1 MMQELVRPG
10 DATPQARDGDRRRGI
25 DRVIMLLEALLQ
37 HRAPMRAGD
46 IARMIH
52 APRST
57 TYEIVNRLLEAEMLV
72 SVGEEGHVYFGPAMH
87 LYGAAY
93 AQQNAL
99 FRRVGETLE
108 KLALEA
114 DATAQL
120 CTLHGNK
127 YVVLDCRHGS
137 GPFRISSDI
146 GVAVPVPWTAS
157 GRLLLSHLDED
168 AIFALIPAEDFR
180 LPDGR
185 WLGRAEFLA
194 DIAKAKQQGYCE
206 TSGLADRFTCCM
218 AAPIFDASGTI
229 TMTLCLVVPVDTP
242 AERRASLM
250 ALLRERTA
258 KLSMPGTLAAMK

>member
-1 MMQELVRPG
+1 MQELVRPS
-10 DATPQARDGDRRRGI
+10 DATLQAREGDRRRGI
-25 DRVIMLLEALLQ
+25 DRVIMLLEALLR

-46 IARMIH
+46 IARMIN

-72 SVGEEGHVYFGPAMH
+72 NVGEEGHVYFGPAMH
-87 LYGAAY
+87 LYGYAY

-99 FRRVGETLE
+99 FRHIGEVME

-137 GPFRISSDI
+137 SPFRISSDI
-146 GVAVPVPWTAS
+146 GVAVPIPWTAS
-157 GRLLLSHLDED
+157 GRLLLSHLDEA
-168 AIFALIPAEDFR
+168 AIFALIPEEDFR

-185 WLGRAEFLA
+185 WLPRAEFLA
-194 DIAKAKQQGYCE
+194 DIARAKQQGYCE
-206 TSGLADRFTCCM
+206 TAGLADRFTCCM
-218 AAPIFDASGTI
+218 AAPIWDGDGKIS
-229 TMTLCLVVPVDTP
+229 MTLCLVVPVDTP
-242 AERRASLM
+242 ADRRAALL
-250 ALLRERTA
+250 ALLRDRTA
-258 KLSMPGTLAAMK
+258 KLSMPGPLAAMR

>member
-1 MMQELVRPG
+1 MQEMVRG
-10 DATPQARDGDRRRGI
+10 DATLRARDGDRRRGI
-25 DRVIMLLEALLQ
+25 DRVIMLLEALLR

-46 IARMIH
+46 IAKMIN

-57 TYEIVNRLLEAEMLV
+57 TYEIVNRLLDAEMLV
-72 SVGEEGHVYFGPAMH
+72 SVGDEGHVYFGPAMH
-87 LYGAAY
+87 LFGYAY

-99 FRRVGETLE
+99 FRRVGETLD

-120 CTLHGNK
+120 CALHGDK

-146 GVAVPVPWTAS
+146 GVPVPIPWTAS
-157 GRLLLSHLDED
+157 GRLLLSHLDET
-168 AIFALIPAEDFR
+168 AILSLIPADDFR

-185 WLGRAEFLA
+185 WLPKEEFLA
-194 DIAKAKQQGYCE
+194 DIARAKQQGYCE
-206 TSGLADRFTCCM
+206 TTGLADRFTCCM
-218 AAPIFDASGTI
+218 AAPIWDSDGRI
-229 TMTLCLVVPVDTP
+229 SMTLCLVVPVDTP
-242 AERRASLM
+242 ADRRASLL

-258 KLSMPGTLAAMK
+258 KLSMPGTLAAMER